1 MIEMLRTPDLQQSH
15 RLRLNTLI
23 RLRWLAIVG
32 QSVTVV
38 VVAYWLDFPLPVS
51 LCFALIACSAW
62 LNLLLTF
69 RYPAAHR
76 LTPRAAFITLTFDAL
91 QLAGLLYMTG
101 GLTNPFSLTQIF
113 SLPYVFDSVE
123 HMRHAADGEPGRVV
137 LKSFEQRDLIGL
149 AIYDAGTR
157 SFYNVSRPVREPADL
172 HGLKIRVPPSDIFI
186 ELARALGA
194 NPTPL
199 PFGEVYSAMQTH
211 LIDGAENNWRT
222 LHTSRQFEVAQHW
235 SGTHHSHSPE
245 ALLMSKRAFDALSGD
260 DQALLLQLARESVPY
275 MRSLWDRM
283 EAESREHVLAAGIE
297 VTEIDMPAFRRA
309 AQPLLERYLESESL
323 RSLYSQ
329 IRALA

>member
-1 MIEMLRTPDLQQSH
+1 MGVGALGVLRAPCALAFARKMTAADVHVAGYPTVEAVRWIGERLARETEGRLDIRVYHAGQLGRESDTIDLA
-15 RLRLNTLI
+15 RYGALDLTRVNFAPLN
-23 RLRWLAIVG
+23 
-32 QSVTVV
+32 
-38 VVAYWLDFPLPVS
+38 
-51 LCFALIACSAW
+51 
-62 LNLLLTF
+62 
-69 RYPAAHR
+69 
-76 LTPRAAFITLTFDAL
+76 
-91 QLAGLLYMTG
+91 
-101 GLTNPFSLTQIF
+101 NPFPLTQIF

-123 HMRHAADGEPGRVV
+123 HMRRAADGEPGRAV

-157 SFYNVSRPVREPADL
+157 SFYNISRPVREPADL

-245 ALLMSKRAFDALSGD
+245 ALLMSKRTFDALASD

-283 EAESREHVLAAGIE
+283 EAESREQVLAAGIE
-297 VTEIDMPAFRRA
+297 VTTIDMPAFRRA
-309 AQPLLERYLESESL
+309 AQPLLQRYLQSESL
-323 RSLYSQ
+323 RSLYTQ